1 MPHVTLNPV
10 EPLRGYGLSITTIA
24 RIAQVRV
31 PVLRAWTRNGF
42 PESDPALIR
51 LRGALSLLDNFYNML
66 TLPVDAA
73 TFYDEQII
81 LMERKGKKF
90 YCHASYLYESGL
102 WKQEDFINY
111 AESATFYSPQDF
123 MKDFPLVTT
132 VVDTHDGHKAILC
145 EYPISRLDFI
155 PPSLAEFTVIN

>member
-1 MPHVTLNPV
+1 MV
-10 EPLRGYGLSITTIA
+10 
-24 RIAQVRV
+24 
-31 PVLRAWTRNGF
+31 
-42 PESDPALIR
+42 R
-51 LRGALSLLDNFYNML
+51 LRNALSLFDDLHNMG

-81 LMERKGKKF
+81 LIERKGTKF

-132 VVDTHDGHKAILC
+132 VVDAPDGHKAILC
-145 EYPISRLDFI
+145 EYPISRFDFI
-155 PPSLAEFTVIN
+155 PPSLAEFNVIN